1 VTEAKNRLDRE
12 KGSVRVPPRAPAV
25 GASRLFEAEG
35 EELRALNPR
44 RVNQM
49 DENRESQVE
58 LYKAYSV
65 EEILERRELFG
76 GSSSSSD

>member
-1 VTEAKNRLDRE
+1 
-12 KGSVRVPPRAPAV
+12 
-25 GASRLFEAEG
+25 
-35 EELRALNPR
+35 
-44 RVNQM
+44 M
-49 DENRESQVE
+49 DENRDSQVE